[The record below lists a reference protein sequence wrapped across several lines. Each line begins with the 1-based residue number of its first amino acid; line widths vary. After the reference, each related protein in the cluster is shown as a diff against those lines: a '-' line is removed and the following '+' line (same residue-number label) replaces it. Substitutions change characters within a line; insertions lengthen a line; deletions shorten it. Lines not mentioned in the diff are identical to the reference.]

1 MFRSRPFPRPFA
13 VAAIAVMAS
22 AAALPAHAFNT
33 QFMNNTPLSKMT
45 SEDVTLFR
53 AAVYAVLDEGAD
65 GSTRPWS
72 NPKTR
77 AGGEITA
84 VRTFEERG
92 ESCREL
98 EIANSAGGLSNR
110 SVSTLCRVP
119 GGNWRLK
126 TN

>member
-1 MFRSRPFPRPFA
+1 MVRFTPTVSLLAFA
-13 VAAIAVMAS
+13 LVAGG

-45 SEDVTLFR
+45 TEDVTLFK

-65 GSTRPWS
+65 GATRPWS

>member
-1 MFRSRPFPRPFA
+1 MFRPMHSVSRLALALVVTAP
-13 VAAIAVMAS
+13 
-22 AAALPAHAFNT
+22 AALPAHAFNT

-45 SEDVTLFR
+45 TEDVTLFK

-98 EIANSAGGLSNR
+98 EIANSAGGLTNR
-110 SVSTLCRVP
+110 SLSTLCRVP

-126 TN
+126 NN